1 MQLCA
6 ADSWRSKLTSTA
18 QCSPHGACLSG
29 TQAAIVLSVML
40 AFAPAS
46 VLAETQVRGNLEAVI
61 VNVQNSSI
69 AEILAALS
77 NRFGVR
83 YRSSA
88 NLEKRISG
96 TYTGSLQQVVARVLA
111 GYNFFVKAGEG
122 VDITVLGPPAAG
134 DVVQPSAPTTFRGSS
149 PQMSVGIQGLMTPM
163 PTLTLPASGSPAAPE
178 VPERDVALPAPPV
191 PSGLGSMPIPTP
203 ANPGDLPPS
212 WVQQPKAQQ

>member
-1 MQLCA
+1 
-6 ADSWRSKLTSTA
+6 LTSTA
-18 QCSPHGACLSG
+18 QCSPHGTCLSG
-29 TQAAIVLSVML
+29 TQTAIVLSVML

-46 VLAETQVRGNLEAVI
+46 VLAETQVRGSLEAVT

-69 AEILAALS
+69 AEILAALN

-88 NLEKRISG
+88 NLERRVSG

-122 VDITVLGPPAAG
+122 VVDITVLGPPAAG
-134 DVVQPSAPTTFRGSS
+134 DVVQPSVPTTFRSGPS
-149 PQMSVGIQGLMTPM
+149 PQMSIGTEGLMTPM

-191 PSGLGSMPIPTP
+191 PSGLGAMPIPTP
-203 ANPGDLPPS
+203 ANQPGRSAAVLGPE
-212 WVQQPKAQQ
+212 QPKAQQ